1 MIIIRKIGYYL
12 IDLLSVI
19 IFYFAFIYEGAKG
32 NRYMILLILFMAY
45 IILSIIKNIFKEHS
59 KIISIILCLKILIIL
74 LIEINSKFAINYF
87 IHAVYLLVIIE
98 STSLLSF
105 RSSMI
110 INCLAFIISIY
121 KFLNL
126 ISFNNSISNISQM
139 FLFILINSL
148 VIVVL
153 GFAKYHLEEKS
164 KIDNIYKELLRAHYK
179 LKDYA
184 EKIKEL
190 TTIEER
196 NRIARDLH
204 DTLGHDMTGLIMQL
218 EMTSSMMDKDVDAA
232 KGLMEDSKV
241 TARNSLKKVRKIVET
256 FKDESKIYSDIGAI
270 NELVDDFSNKTGV
283 KIKFYVKGDKVALSP
298 DVYITLYRIVQESMT
313 NAVRHGEATKI
324 KIIIMYE
331 KDVIRFTITDNG
343 VGCDNVCEGYGLK
356 GMRERVALLGGYIDY
371 RNECGFEVMGEI
383 NRG

>member
-12 IDLLSVI
+12 IDLLSMI

-32 NRYMILLILFMAY
+32 NRYIILLILFMAY
-45 IILSIIKNIFKEHS
+45 VILSIIKNIFKEHS
-59 KIISIILCLKILIIL
+59 KVIFVILCLKILIIL
-74 LIEINSKFAINYF
+74 FIEINSKFAINYF

-98 STSLLSF
+98 STSLLNF
-105 RSSMI
+105 RNSMI
-110 INCLAFIISIY
+110 INCLAFIISMY
-121 KFLNL
+121 KFFNL

-153 GFAKYHLEEKS
+153 GFAKYHEEEKS

-218 EMTSSMMDKDVDAA
+218 EMTSSMIDKDVDAA

-283 KIKFYVKGDKVALSP
+283 NIKFEVKGDKVALSP

-313 NAVRHGEATKI
+313 NAVRHGEATQI
-324 KIIIMYE
+324 KIIIIYE
-331 KDVIRFTITDNG
+331 KNVIRFSITDNG

-356 GMRERVALLGGYIDY
+356 GMRERVGLLGGFIDY
-371 RNECGFEVMGEI
+371 RNECGFEVIGEI

>member
-32 NRYMILLILFMAY
+32 NRYMILLILFMVY
-45 IILSIIKNIFKEHS
+45 VILSIIKNIFKEHS

>member
-1 MIIIRKIGYYL
+1 M
-12 IDLLSVI
+12 IDLLSMI

-32 NRYMILLILFMAY
+32 NRYIILLILFMAY
-45 IILSIIKNIFKEHS
+45 VILSIIKNIFKEHS
-59 KIISIILCLKILIIL
+59 KVIFVILCLKILIIL
-74 LIEINSKFAINYF
+74 FIEINSKFAINYF

-98 STSLLSF
+98 STSLLNF
-105 RSSMI
+105 RNSMI
-110 INCLAFIISIY
+110 INCLAFIISMY
-121 KFLNL
+121 KFFNL

-153 GFAKYHLEEKS
+153 GFAKYHEEEKS

-218 EMTSSMMDKDVDAA
+218 EMTSSMIDKDVDAA

-283 KIKFYVKGDKVALSP
+283 NIKFEVKGDKVALSP

-313 NAVRHGEATKI
+313 NAVRHGEATQI
-324 KIIIMYE
+324 KIIIIYE
-331 KDVIRFTITDNG
+331 KNVIRFSITDNG

-356 GMRERVALLGGYIDY
+356 GMRERVGLLGGFIDY
-371 RNECGFEVMGEI
+371 RNECGFEVIGEI